1 MEPFI
6 LLVDDDAT
14 ALSETR
20 KLIEHHIPARVIPAD
35 NADAV
40 TASIKKY
47 APYFSL
53 FILDIEMTGQSCTG
67 IDIAQRIRQTSG
79 CEHSPIIFLTSH
91 KHFGGSA
98 LKQLHYYDFIHKP
111 VDAAVLLQSIQQ
123 ALAID
128 SATSTDIAMIQFD
141 DLQTHHQIKTNNIL
155 CIELVQ
161 NNLIITDCLGY
172 DFIYQVRSKTFHS
185 ICDQISHV
193 QTPLA
198 QVHRSYIVNLHRIKE
213 IVFGKNTALLSLFNS
228 DKQIPVGKTF
238 LNILS
243 VYNK

>member
-40 TASIKKY
+40 TASIEKY
-47 APYFSL
+47 APYFSV

-67 IDIAQRIRQTSG
+67 IDIAQKIRQTSG

-98 LKQLHYYDFIHKP
+98 LKKLHYYDFINKP
-111 VDAAVLLQSIQQ
+111 YDKTVLIQSIQQ

-128 SATSTDIAMIQFD
+128 STTSTDIATIQFD
-141 DLQTHHQIKTNNIL
+141 DLQAHHQIKANSIL

-161 NNLIITDCLGY
+161 NNLIVTDNLGR
-172 DFIYQVRSKTFHS
+172 DFVYQVRSKTFLS
-185 ICDQISHV
+185 ICNQISHI
-193 QTPLA
+193 QSPLA
-198 QVHRSYIVNLHRIKE
+198 QVHRCYIVNLYRIKE